1 MLTELAADSRYVA
14 EGFSGD
20 SLSDFRA
27 AVNSPDVIYIYILA
41 QILML
46 WCNYCDTTYTGIV
59 PPESAERGGNS

>member
-1 MLTELAADSRYVA
+1 MLAELAADSRYVA

-41 QILML
+41 
-46 WCNYCDTTYTGIV
+46 
-59 PPESAERGGNS
+59 